1 MDFDTL
7 PIISPKPSRTTQNSF
22 RVKKINSQSQL
33 EKSANSNRIK
43 NDNYDLQKVFSCECL
58 SNIHFNFFE
67 YESDKCFEKKIEED
81 IANNEI
87 ISIINRSN
95 FTSPNQTPSSKSS
108 LSLSFYNSGTSCD
121 TLNFEECTKTPTAIP
136 TRTKNPYFKSFESS
150 ETREM
155 LDFLDNQ
162 ANKNVNNNNDDQYNN

>member
-1 MDFDTL
+1 MDFDNL
-7 PIISPKPSRTTQNSF
+7 PIISPKPSRTQNSF
-22 RVKKINSQSQL
+22 RVKKINSQSPIK
-33 EKSANSNRIK
+33 KSANSNRMI
-43 NDNYDLQKVFSCECL
+43 NDDYDLQKVFSCECL

-67 YESDKCFEKKIEED
+67 NESDKCFEKKIEED

-95 FTSPNQTPSSKSS
+95 FTSPSQTPDSKSS

-136 TRTKNPYFKSFESS
+136 TRTKNPYFKS
-150 ETREM
+150 

-162 ANKNVNNNNDDQYNN
+162 ANKNVSNGNENFNDDQYNN